1 MSGIDS
7 SVREITGRTRKE
19 CEDRLYKQYGA
30 NFQIIETKTML
41 SGGFLGFFQR
51 EMVSMRYQLTAPM
64 QERESVQPRAPL
76 YSAAGGSPRA
86 VYQSYT
92 VAPQR
97 QTAQPQT
104 AQPQVAQPRVTK
116 QTSFLQNR
124 DEILN
129 MIGASQ
135 SGGTGGLTAIAKQ
148 LDQFKTEMQKQMQAV
163 AQAAS
168 GEKEHSSIAKL
179 RQLLE
184 ENEFT
189 KAYTDELCARIKDN
203 MTVSQLDD
211 FDLVEQ
217 QAVDWI
223 AQSVP
228 VAQKEKNRIPRV
240 IVLIGPTGVG
250 KTTTI
255 AKMAASIFRDYSKN
269 RESYKFKPRI
279 RMITTDTMR
288 VKALEQLSGWADF
301 MGLNV
306 DQAQNVDDLKMLYE
320 NYAANSDYIFIDSAG
335 YSPNDSEHIGK
346 MRAVFNVKNMNESIY
361 LTFSAGTGARDLE
374 NILRNYDVFGYKS
387 VIVTKCDETT
397 SFGQLI
403 SVLSQKGKKIAW
415 ITTGQDVLG
424 TMQKATAAWFLKNL
438 TEFKIDTD
446 TIEKKYGIA
455 DKETGSLF

>member
-7 SVREITGRTRKE
+7 SVREITGKTRKD

-30 NFQIIETKTML
+30 NFQIIETKKLL
-41 SGGFLGFFQR
+41 SGGFMGFFQR

-64 QERESVQPRAPL
+64 QERESPQTKTPLSSSFAPRT
-76 YSAAGGSPRA
+76 S
-86 VYQSYT
+86 YQSYT
-92 VAPQR
+92 
-97 QTAQPQT
+97 TASQPQA
-104 AQPQVAQPRVTK
+104 AQPQVTQPHLAK

-124 DEILN
+124 DEILSK
-129 MIGASQ
+129 IGATQ
-135 SGGTGGLTAIAKQ
+135 GGTGGLTAIAKQ
-148 LDQFKTEMQKQMQAV
+148 LDQFKQEMQKQMQAV

-168 GEKEHSSIAKL
+168 GEKEHTSIVKL
-179 RQLLE
+179 RQMLE

-189 KAYTDELCARIKDN
+189 KTYIDNLCTKIKDN
-203 MTVSQLDD
+203 LTVSQLDD
-211 FDLVEQ
+211 FDLVER

-228 VAQKEKNRIPRV
+228 IAPKEKNRIPRV

-269 RESYKFKPRI
+269 RENYQYRPRI

-301 MGLNV
+301 MDLDV
-306 DQAQNVDDLKMLYE
+306 DQAQNVDDLKTLYE
-320 NYAANSDYIFIDSAG
+320 RYAANSDYIFIDSAG

-397 SFGQLI
+397 SFGRLI
-403 SVLSQKGKKIAW
+403 SVLSQKDKKIAW

-424 TMQKATAAWFLKNL
+424 TMQKASAAWFLNNL
-438 TEFKIDTD
+438 SEFKMNPDI
-446 TIEKKYGIA
+446 IEKRFGIA
-455 DKETGSLF
+455 DKELGSLF

>member
-19 CEDRLYKQYGA
+19 CEDKLYRQYGA

-41 SGGFLGFFQR
+41 SAGFLGFFQH
-51 EMVSMRYQLTAPM
+51 EMVSMRYQLTAPI
-64 QERESVQPRAPL
+64 QERESVSK
-76 YSAAGGSPRA
+76 YSPAYSKANTATHS

-92 VAPQR
+92 AP
-97 QTAQPQT
+97 T
-104 AQPQVAQPRVTK
+104 QPQVTQPQLAQPHLAR

-124 DEILN
+124 DEILSK
-129 MIGASQ
+129 IGATQ
-135 SGGTGGLTAIAKQ
+135 SGTGGLTAIAKQ
-148 LDQFKTEMQKQMQAV
+148 LDQFKQEMQKQMQAV

-168 GEKEHSSIAKL
+168 GEKEHTSIVKL
-179 RQLLE
+179 RQMLE

-189 KAYTDELCARIKDN
+189 KTYIDDFCAKIKEN
-203 MTVSQLDD
+203 LTVSQLDD

-217 QAVDWI
+217 KALEWI

-228 VAQKEKNRIPRV
+228 IAHKEKKRIPRV

-255 AKMAASIFRDYSKN
+255 AKMAASIFSDYSKN
-269 RESYKFKPRI
+269 RENYQYRPRI

-288 VKALEQLSGWADF
+288 VKALEQLSGWANF
-301 MGLNV
+301 MDLDV
-306 DQAQNVDDLKMLYE
+306 DQAQTVDDLKVLYE
-320 NYAANSDYIFIDSAG
+320 RYAANSDYIFIDSAG

-397 SFGQLI
+397 SFGRLI

-424 TMQKATAAWFLKNL
+424 TMQKANAAWFLNNL
-438 TEFKIDTD
+438 SEFKVNTD
-446 TIEKKYGIA
+446 IIEKKYGIA

>member
-1 MSGIDS
+1 MSGTDS

-19 CEDRLYKQYGA
+19 CEDKLYKQYGA

-64 QERESVQPRAPL
+64 QERETVQQRAPL
-76 YSAAGGSPRA
+76 YSNAGVSSRP

-92 VAPQR
+92 AATRPE
-97 QTAQPQT
+97 AS
-104 AQPQVAQPRVTK
+104 QPQVAR

-129 MIGASQ
+129 MIGATQPS
-135 SGGTGGLTAIAKQ
+135 GTGGLTAIAKQ
-148 LDQFKTEMQKQMQAV
+148 LDQFKAEMQKQMQAV

-168 GEKEHSSIAKL
+168 GEKEHTSIAKL

-189 KAYTDELCARIKDN
+189 KVYTDELCAKIKDHL
-203 MTVSQLDD
+203 TVSQLDD

-269 RESYKFKPRI
+269 RESYQYKPRI

-301 MGLNV
+301 MDLDV
-306 DQAQNVDDLKMLYE
+306 DQAQNVDDLKVLYE
-320 NYAANSDYIFIDSAG
+320 RYAANSDYIFIDSAG

-361 LTFSAGTGARDLE
+361 LTFAAGTGARDLE

-424 TMQKATAAWFLKNL
+424 TMQKASATWFLKNL
-438 TEFKIDTD
+438 SGFNVDSGI
-446 TIEKKYGIA
+446 IEKKYGIA
-455 DKETGSLF
+455 DKELGSLF

>member
-1 MSGIDS
+1 MSGTDS

-30 NFQIIETKTML
+30 NFQIIETKTLL
-41 SGGFLGFFQR
+41 SGGFMGFFQR
-51 EMVSMRYQLTAPM
+51 EMVSMRYQLTTSMP
-64 QERESVQPRAPL
+64 ERESIQPRAPI
-76 YSAAGGSPRA
+76 SPKATPTPRP

-92 VAPQR
+92 PTPQI
-97 QTAQPQT
+97 QTT
-104 AQPQVAQPRVTK
+104 QPQVTQPHVAK

-124 DEILN
+124 DEILSK
-129 MIGASQ
+129 IGAAQ
-135 SGGTGGLTAIAKQ
+135 SNAGGLTAIAKQ
-148 LDQFKTEMQKQMQAV
+148 LDQFKMEMQKQMQAV

-168 GEKEHSSIAKL
+168 AEKEHPGIVKL
-179 RQLLE
+179 RQMLE

-189 KAYTDELCARIKDN
+189 KTYVDDLCAKMKDSL
-203 MTVSQLDD
+203 TVSQLDD
-211 FDLVEQ
+211 FDLVQ
-217 QAVDWI
+217 RQAVDWI

-228 VAQKEKNRIPRV
+228 IAPKEKNRIPRV

-269 RESYKFKPRI
+269 RENYQYKPRI

-301 MGLNV
+301 MNLDV
-306 DQAQNVDDLKMLYE
+306 DQAQNVDDLKELYE
-320 NYAANSDYIFIDSAG
+320 RYAANSDYIFIDSAG

-361 LTFSAGTGARDLE
+361 LTFAAGTGARDLE

-397 SFGQLI
+397 SFGRLI
-403 SVLSQKGKKIAW
+403 SVLSQKDKKISW

-424 TMQKATAAWFLKNL
+424 TMQKASAAWFLRNL
-438 TEFKIDTD
+438 SEFKVDSGM
-446 TIEKKYGIA
+446 IEKKFGIA
-455 DKETGSLF
+455 DKELGSLF